1 MSATTRWVQYDISQ
15 EGEMGDGGGVRACRG
30 TRGYSLATAGTGQD
44 TFDIGAGNNRLHF
57 AIEGDGEF
65 VVLASGTALDPR
77 FVAKDIT
84 EKIHN
89 LGKADDA
96 FDFAQCVWENNAMKL
111 YAGTLGAT
119 SSVAVSS
126 GTNSAH
132 LELGW
137 GTETAVGGSNNNS
150 TGGANTYNA
159 GITISG
165 TYSGFFD
172 EMYRIVMR
180 SEYNI
185 NTPVKGG
192 TNSYTGAI
200 NAAGVF
206 NNGSDITY
214 SIFIDV
220 TNGTTMGGGTGNV
233 PTMTWTSTASADDSS
248 ASVELLYPD
257 YWYKLGTKGAM
268 VKFSDAVFNTCA
280 DPNYAWTVECN
291 YPQYVQGSNVQAA
304 AGTAMYIWGSTRG
317 EYSASAITAQESS
330 FTRLGSR
337 GIYIKFSGS
346 GANFQAGDEFQIICK
361 PPQPQSYDITNL
373 NYGNVTVSTESPV
386 RAVLF
391 EIESG
396 AVEISTVKFGLQ
408 SHGSF
413 SHHDESNND
422 TKFRYGTVGPGNT
435 AGGSPVNGLE
445 WRANVTSADIA
456 SDTPPAYL
464 YATKEDLAVVS
475 DADNSEDIGAS
486 TDGGMCA
493 DPIWLGVKLGASEVG
508 ANSTINYRIFF
519 DYS

>member
-1 MSATTRWVQYDISQ
+1 MAATTRWVQYDISE

-30 TRGYSLATAGTGQD
+30 TRGYSLATAGAGQD
-44 TFDIGAGNNRLHF
+44 TFDIGAGNNRLYF
-57 AIEGDGEF
+57 AIEGDSEF
-65 VVLASGTALDPR
+65 IVLASGTALDPR

-89 LGKADDA
+89 LGKNNDG
-96 FDFAQCVWENNAMKL
+96 FDFAQCDWENNAFKL
-111 YAGTLGAT
+111 YAGTLSSS

-137 GTETAVGGSNNNS
+137 GTETAVGGSNG
-150 TGGANTYNA
+150 TNTYTA
-159 GITISG
+159 GITVSG

-172 EMYRIVMR
+172 EMYTVVMR

-185 NTPVKGG
+185 NTPQKGG
-192 TNSYTGAI
+192 TNSYTGTI
-200 NAAGVF
+200 NAGGVF
-206 NNGSDITY
+206 NNATDITY

-233 PTMTWTSTASADDSS
+233 PTMTWTSTLSADDSS
-248 ASVELLYPD
+248 APVELLYPN
-257 YWYKLGTKGAM
+257 YWYKLGTRGAM

-291 YPQYVQGSNVQAA
+291 FPEFVQGSNSSAA

-317 EYSASAITAQESS
+317 DDSASAITAQEASY
-330 FTRLGSR
+330 TRLGSR
-337 GIYIKFSGS
+337 GIYIKFNGS
-346 GANFQAGDEFQIICK
+346 GQSFDAGDEFRIICK
-361 PPQPQSYDITNL
+361 PPQPQSYDISNL

-386 RAVLF
+386 KSVLF
-391 EIESG
+391 EIMSG
-396 AVEISTVKFGLQ
+396 AIEISTVKFGLQ

-422 TKFRYGTVGPGNT
+422 TKFRFGTVGPGST
-435 AGGSPVNGLE
+435 AGSSPVDGLE
-445 WRANVTSADIA
+445 WRANVASADIA

-464 YATKEDLAVVS
+464 YSTKEDLAVVS
-475 DADNSEDIGAS
+475 DADNSEDIGANAY
-486 TDGGMCA
+486 GGMCA